1 MTTKSITMLII
12 PAASGF
18 FVSEMQFVY
27 GVKDRVQYREG
38 FLLKLLV
45 VKNSPCMMVVHI
57 RIEK

>member
-1 MTTKSITMLII
+1 MLII
-12 PAASGF
+12 PVASGF